1 MNLNTPFNRE
11 QEAMNIFRDYIHFCH
26 AEQSS
31 LNNILHTQNTLANN
45 RYSMFSLM
53 FRHIHND
60 ILSSTIP
67 PTIPP
72 NIPPTTW
79 PPHNPFNNNVFTRNR
94 FFNNGNNNNISR
106 WPGLNR
112 NRINQTNTTINP
124 LREFINAAARNDT
137 ERRRPAT
144 MRHFFENCE
153 VFLYSNDLSNNQI
166 RCPIAMTDFS
176 NNDICVKLPC
186 NHIFKIQSILQWFT
200 RSRSCPLC
208 RRRINANNNGN
219 NSNNVIDLTTENAS
233 VQTRDISN
241 GFVADISASSIE
253 NLSRALTNTLQNR
266 LQNLLSDPNISNT
279 PTIVTTNISLIG
291 DQMDHISSTVPPQ
304 TSPINNTNTD
314 NSGNI
319 V

>member
-11 QEAMNIFRDYIHFCH
+11 QESMNIFRDYINFCH

-60 ILSSTIP
+60 SIS
-67 PTIPP
+67 PT
-72 NIPPTTW
+72 IPPTTW
-79 PPHNPFNNNVFTRNR
+79 PPHNPFNNNNNIFTRNR
-94 FFNNGNNNNISR
+94 FFNTNNNITR
-106 WPGLNR
+106 WPNNR
-112 NRINQTNTTINP
+112 HNRFNSTNTTLNP
-124 LREFINAAARNDT
+124 LQEFISAAARNNN

-144 MRHFFENCE
+144 MRQFFENCE
-153 VFLYSNDLSNNQI
+153 VFLYSQDISYNQI

-176 NNDICVKLPC
+176 NNDICVRLPC
-186 NHIFKIQSILQWFT
+186 NHIFKIQPILQWFT

-208 RRRINANNNGN
+208 RRRINANNNNDNEN
-219 NSNNVIDLTTENAS
+219 NTNNTIDLSTENAS

-241 GFVADISASSIE
+241 GFVADISANSME
-253 NLSRALTNTLQNR
+253 NLTRALTNTLQNR
-266 LQNLLSDPNISNT
+266 LQSMFNDPNLPNT
-279 PTIVTTNISLIG
+279 PTLVTTNISLIG
-291 DQMDHISSTVPPQ
+291 DRIDHISSAIPPQ

>member
-11 QEAMNIFRDYIHFCH
+11 QESMNIFRDYINFCH

-53 FRHIHND
+53 FRHIHNES
-60 ILSSTIP
+60 ILP
-67 PTIPP
+67 AV
-72 NIPPTTW
+72 PPTTW
-79 PPHNPFNNNVFTRNR
+79 PPHNPFNTHNNLFTRNR
-94 FFNNGNNNNISR
+94 FFNNGNNNNITR
-106 WPGLNR
+106 WPSNLRN

-241 GFVADISASSIE
+241 GFVADISANSIE
-253 NLSRALTNTLQNR
+253 NLSRALTTTLQNR
-266 LQNLLSDPNISNT
+266 LQDLLSDPNLSNT

>member
-11 QEAMNIFRDYIHFCH
+11 QETINIFRDYINFCH

-53 FRHIHND
+53 FRHIHD
-60 ILSSTIP
+60 ESLLPTTITP
-67 PTIPP
+67 PP
-72 NIPPTTW
+72 TW
-79 PPHNPFNNNVFTRNR
+79 PPYNPSNIFTFNNRNR
-94 FFNNGNNNNISR
+94 FFNNDTFRSTNTR
-106 WPGLNR
+106 R
-112 NRINQTNTTINP
+112 NRTNRLNTPVTTINP
-124 LREFINAAARNDT
+124 LQEFINAAARNNN

-144 MRHFFENCE
+144 MRQFFENCN
-153 VFLYSNDLSNNQI
+153 VFLYSNDTSNNQI

-176 NNDICVKLPC
+176 NNDICVRLPC
-186 NHIFKIQSILQWFT
+186 NHIFKIEPLLQWFT

-208 RRRINANNNGN
+208 RRRINADIS
-219 NSNNVIDLTTENAS
+219 SNNVIDLSTENAS

-241 GFVADISASSIE
+241 GFVADISANSIE

-266 LQNLLSDPNISNT
+266 LQNLFNDPELSNT

-291 DQMDHISSTVPPQ
+291 DQANHISSTVPSHP
-304 TSPINNTNTD
+304 TTPTNNSDTD